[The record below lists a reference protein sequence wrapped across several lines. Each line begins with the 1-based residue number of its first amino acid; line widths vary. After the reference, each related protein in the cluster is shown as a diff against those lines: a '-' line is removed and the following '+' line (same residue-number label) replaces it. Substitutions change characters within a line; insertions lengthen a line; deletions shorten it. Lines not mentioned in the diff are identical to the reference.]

1 MQRAVLLILSMLAA
15 NAMAGDNRVDAKAAF
30 ERIKS
35 LAGEWQ
41 GVGDKANEHL
51 SYELI
56 AGGSSVIERDAAEGR
71 PVMLT
76 VYHLDGGRLLLT
88 HYCMAGNQP
97 RMEAREFDAKSGRL
111 HFDFLDAT
119 NLASKDAGHMHTA
132 TLFLTGADRLSAEW
146 VYYKDSKPSFSEK
159 FEFVR
164 VR

>member
-15 NAMAGDNRVDAKAAF
+15 SAMAGDNRVDAKAAF

-41 GVGDKANEHL
+41 GVGDKAKEHL

-132 TLFLTGADRLSAEW
+132 TLFLTGADRMSAEW